1 MHKFWLAVLVW
12 LIAFGANAKEYG
24 DYDPKRLLTVS
35 ETPAGK
41 RYGFDVAYC
50 DLMLNAL
57 SAHAQNYPPRFASPQ
72 DRRRATQDAKALV
85 GMLDIVMIDVPTP
98 NPALLVRAA
107 YANSLAHNLEI
118 PGAAEKAD
126 SLFRK
131 LLAVVP
137 SDPEANHLYGTFLA
151 GAGNPREALPYLE
164 KALSL
169 GVVDAAYAIGLAY
182 LALEDKEQ
190 ALKNLEDYRRRVP
203 ADGMVDRLIDAIRG
217 GRIEF
222 KRISK

>member
-1 MHKFWLAVLVW
+1 MHKFWLVILVW
-12 LIAFGANAKEYG
+12 LVAFGTNAKEYG
-24 DYDPKRLLTVS
+24 EYDPKRLLTVS

-41 RYGFDVAYC
+41 SYGFDVAYC

-57 SAHAQNYPPRFASPQ
+57 SAHAKNYPPRFASPQ

-85 GMLDIVMIDVPTP
+85 GILDIAMDVPTP
-98 NPALLVRAA
+98 SPELLVRAA

-118 PGAAEKAD
+118 PGAAAKAN
-126 SLFRK
+126 SLFLK

-137 SDPEANHLYGTFLA
+137 SDPWANYLYGTFLA
-151 GAGNPREALPYLE
+151 GVGKPKEALPHLD

-169 GVVDAAYAIGLAY
+169 GVSDAAYTIALTY
-182 LALEDKEQ
+182 LALGDKEQ

-203 ADGMVDRLIDAIRG
+203 ADGTVDRLLDAIRN

-222 KRISK
+222 KRSPG